1 MLTMGFITDPEH
13 WRQRAE
19 DMRLTA
25 RSLMDENAKARMLK
39 IAEGYDALGRQTE
52 ERIAKEPAWSVSA
65 RPFRVL
71 LAHFRW
77 TDSDWPPV
85 VRD

>member
-39 IAEGYDALGRQTE
+39 IAEGYEALRRQTE
-52 ERIAKEPAWSVSA
+52 ERVAKEPAGSVSA
-65 RPFRVL
+65 GPFRGL
-71 LAHFRW
+71 PAHFRW
-77 TDSDWPPV
+77 GDSDWPPA